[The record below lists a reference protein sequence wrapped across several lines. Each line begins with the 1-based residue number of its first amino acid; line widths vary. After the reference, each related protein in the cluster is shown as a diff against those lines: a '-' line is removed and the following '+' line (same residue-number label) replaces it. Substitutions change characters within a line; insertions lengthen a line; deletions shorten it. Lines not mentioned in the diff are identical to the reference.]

1 MISKMRHFQLFLS
14 FKLIEIRMNQP
25 KLTLFNQ
32 KGKTSLKK
40 EKSTFSNTSLSCNPS
55 THSPYSIVF
64 ERRFTESAPFFRG
77 AENFS
82 KIWEKNLKKNFA
94 KKENFREKCRTR
106 RRRWRMCLRRIKRRL
121 WRHRRQRNA
130 VSRFW
135 GFWNFLKSWI
145 FRIFCE
151 V

>member
-32 KGKTSLKK
+32 KRKNSLKR

-64 ERRFTESAPFFRG
+64 ERRFTESAPFF
-77 AENFS
+77 AER
-82 KIWEKNLKKNFA
+82 KIFQKFEKKSKKNFA

-121 WRHRRQRNA
+121 WRHRRRRNA

-135 GFWNFLKSWI
+135 GFWIFLKN
-145 FRIFCE
+145 
-151 V
+151 

>member
-32 KGKTSLKK
+32 KRKNSLKR

-64 ERRFTESAPFFRG
+64 ERRFTESAPFF
-77 AENFS
+77 AER
-82 KIWEKNLKKNFA
+82 KIFLKFEKKSKKNFA

-121 WRHRRQRNA
+121 WRHRRRRNA

-135 GFWNFLKSWI
+135 GFWIFLKN
-145 FRIFCE
+145 
-151 V
+151 